1 MPLLASKHDMKH
13 ILITTIVAVLLVVGV
28 TQGFTQSKDNN
39 SVRSQ
44 DTVVS
49 TSGRIHL
56 HELRFEGSLGATVI
70 SARRL
75 NAKQK

>member
-1 MPLLASKHDMKH
+1 MKH
-13 ILITTIVAVLLVVGV
+13 INATIVAVLLVVGV

-56 HELRFEGSLGATVI
+56 HELRFEGSWSHRNL
-70 SARRL
+70 SAALER
-75 NAKQK
+75 

>member
-1 MPLLASKHDMKH
+1 
-13 ILITTIVAVLLVVGV
+13 VVGV

-56 HELRFEGSLGATVI
+56 HELRFEGSWSHRNL
-70 SARRL
+70 SAAVER
-75 NAKQK
+75 